1 MLRQRLIARAD
12 AKSAGN
18 EFQWRSREVSR
29 LEGLSD
35 TVFGFAI
42 TLLIV
47 SLEVP
52 RTSGEL
58 LQTMRGFIAFAL
70 TFAVLYS
77 FWHRQFIF
85 FRRYGLED
93 NRVVILNG
101 LLLLF
106 VLFFVFPFKFLA
118 NALVNRAL
126 GLGKMV
132 VLADGRSVPSIQQGD
147 WPALFAVYGLGFA
160 AIFAV
165 YAALYQYA
173 YSKRGELGLNPL
185 EAHDTRESVR
195 LFTINA
201 MLGVVV
207 GFNGMILGRT
217 HGSRYEDLIGYVFGA
232 AEIAAALMLVRFRA
246 TRGARRAAVL
256 ETLNAT
262 PSVEGQPVHAN

>member
-1 MLRQRLIARAD
+1 VLRERLMSR
-12 AKSAGN
+12 SSPSPY

-58 LQTMRGFIAFAL
+58 LATMRGFIAFAL
-70 TFAVLYS
+70 TFAVLYG

-93 NRVVILNG
+93 TRVVILNG
-101 LLLLF
+101 ALLLF

-118 NALVNRAL
+118 NALVNQAL
-126 GLGKMV
+126 GLGRTV
-132 VLADGRSVPSIQQGD
+132 VLADGRIVPAIQQGD
-147 WPALFAVYGLGFA
+147 WPALFGVYGLGFA

-165 YAALYQYA
+165 FAALYHHA
-173 YSKRGELGLNPL
+173 YSKRELLQLNPL
-185 EAHDTRESVR
+185 EVHDTRESVR
-195 LFTINA
+195 LFLFNA
-201 MLGVVV
+201 VLGGVVGMNGVILGVSRH
-207 GFNGMILGRT
+207 GRFEVT
-217 HGSRYEDLIGYVFGA
+217 AGYVFGA
-232 AEIAAALMLVRFRA
+232 AEVAAVLILVRFRA
-246 TRGARRAAVL
+246 TRHRRRSAVVDAM
-256 ETLNAT
+256 NPVT
-262 PSVEGQPVHAN
+262 PAEKSPIHAS

>member
-1 MLRQRLIARAD
+1 MLRERLISRSPA
-12 AKSAGN
+12 SPH
-18 EFQWRSREVSR
+18 EFEWRSREVSR

-58 LQTMRGFIAFAL
+58 LETMRGFIAFAL

-77 FWHRQFIF
+77 LWHRQFIF

-93 NRVVILNG
+93 TRVVVLNG
-101 LLLLF
+101 ALLLF

-118 NALVNRAL
+118 NALVNRVL
-126 GLGKMV
+126 GLGKTV
-132 VLADGRSVPSIQQGD
+132 VLADGRTVLAIQQAD

-165 YAALYQYA
+165 FAALFHHA
-173 YSKRGELGLNPL
+173 YSKRDSLKLNPL
-185 EAHDTRESVR
+185 EVHDTRESVR
-195 LFTINA
+195 LFLLNA
-201 MLGVVV
+201 VLGAVV
-207 GFNGMILGRT
+207 GLNGLALGAIR
-217 HGSRYEDLIGYVFGA
+217 GGRFEDLAGYVFGA
-232 AEIAAALMLVRFRA
+232 AELGAVLILLRFRA
-246 TRGARRAAVL
+246 TRRSRRSAVL
-256 ETLNAT
+256 NSMSPAMSTANF
-262 PSVEGQPVHAN
+262 SVDAS

>member
-1 MLRQRLIARAD
+1 MLRERLISRSP
-12 AKSAGN
+12 SAPH

-58 LQTMRGFIAFAL
+58 LATMRGFIAFAL

-77 FWHRQFIF
+77 LWHRQFIF

-93 NRVVILNG
+93 TRVVILNG
-101 LLLLF
+101 ALLLF

-126 GLGKMV
+126 GLGKTV
-132 VLADGRSVPSIQQGD
+132 VLTDGRVVPAIQQAD
-147 WPALFAVYGLGFA
+147 WPALFGVYGLGFA

-165 YAALYQYA
+165 FAALFHHA
-173 YSKRGELGLNPL
+173 YSKREMLGLNPL
-185 EAHDTRESVR
+185 EVHDTRESVR
-195 LFTINA
+195 LFVFNA
-201 MLGVVV
+201 ILGGVV
-207 GFNGMILGRT
+207 GLNGVVLGATR
-217 HGSRYEDLIGYVFGA
+217 GGRYEDLAGYAFGA
-232 AEIAAALMLVRFRA
+232 AEVVAVLILVRFRA
-246 TRGARRAAVL
+246 TRRGRRSVVL
-256 ETLNAT
+256 NTMSSLTSTEKTT
-262 PSVEGQPVHAN
+262 VHAG

>member
-12 AKSAGN
+12 ANSAGT

-52 RTSGEL
+52 RTSGDL
-58 LQTMRGFIAFAL
+58 LNTMRGFVSFAL
-70 TFAVLYS
+70 TFTILYS
-77 FWHRQFIF
+77 LWHRQFIF

-93 NRVVILNG
+93 TRVVILNG
-101 LLLLF
+101 ALLLF
-106 VLFFVFPFKFLA
+106 VLFFVFPLKFLA
-118 NALVNRAL
+118 TALVNRAL

-132 VLADGRSVPSIQQGD
+132 VLPDGRTVPSIQQGD

-165 YAALYQYA
+165 YAALFQHA
-173 YSKRGELGLNPL
+173 YSKRDELGLNPL
-185 EAHDTRESVR
+185 EAYDTRESVR
-195 LFTINA
+195 LFAINA
-201 MLGVVV
+201 ILGVVV
-207 GFNGMILGRT
+207 GFNGVLLGGTR
-217 HGSRYEDLIGYVFGA
+217 GSRYEDLVGYFFGA
-232 AEIAAALMLVRFRA
+232 AEVAAALMLFRFRA
-246 TRGARRAAVL
+246 TRASRRAAVL

-262 PSVEGQPVHAN
+262 PSVEGNPVHAN

>member
-1 MLRQRLIARAD
+1 
-12 AKSAGN
+12 
-18 EFQWRSREVSR
+18 

-58 LQTMRGFIAFAL
+58 LDTMRGFLAFAL

-77 FWHRQFIF
+77 LWHRQFIF

-93 NRVVILNG
+93 GRVVLLNG
-101 LLLLF
+101 ALLLF

-118 NALVNRAL
+118 NALANRVL

-132 VLADGRSVPSIQQGD
+132 VLSDGRTVPAIQPAD
-147 WPALFAVYGLGFA
+147 WPALFAIYGLGFA

-165 YAALYQYA
+165 FGALHYHA
-173 YSKRGELGLNPL
+173 YTKRDELQLNPV
-185 EAHDTRESVR
+185 EVHDTRESIR
-195 LFTINA
+195 LFIINA
-201 MLGVVV
+201 VLGVIV
-207 GFNGMILGRT
+207 GFNGLFVGVS
-217 HGSRYEDLIGYVFGA
+217 HGSRYEDIIGFVFGG
-232 AEIAAALMLVRFRA
+232 AEIVGAFAVFRFRA
-246 TRGARRAAVL
+246 TRNRRRSAVINMTQSISADSL
-256 ETLNAT
+256 PINA
-262 PSVEGQPVHAN
+262 H